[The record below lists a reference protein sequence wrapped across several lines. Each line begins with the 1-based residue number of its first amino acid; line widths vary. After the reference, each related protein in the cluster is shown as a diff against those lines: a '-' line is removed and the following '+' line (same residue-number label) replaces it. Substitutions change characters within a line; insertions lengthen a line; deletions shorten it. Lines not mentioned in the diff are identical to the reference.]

1 MSRVGEA
8 SGNSRRVHIY
18 KKAMLVPKGSWTL
31 KELGIELEKCEPTTS
46 KRKTR
51 K

>member
-1 MSRVGEA
+1 MSQVGES
-8 SGNSRRVHIY
+8 SGNSKSVAVY

-31 KELGIELEKCEPTTS
+31 KELGIELEKCEPSTP
-46 KRKTR
+46 KRKTG